1 MNTKIKNVLLIE
13 DDEPTIFLTKLIFES
28 IDFVENINA
37 CYDGNEAIQ
46 FLNQTGTELPELIL
60 LDINMPGMDG
70 WEFLEY
76 FNKIDLANKE
86 NIKIFML
93 TTSIFEEDKQKALKN
108 KNISGFL
115 NKPLTINSLENIF
128 KKIA

>member
-70 WEFLEY
+70 NF
-76 FNKIDLANKE
+76 
-86 NIKIFML
+86 
-93 TTSIFEEDKQKALKN
+93 
-108 KNISGFL
+108 
-115 NKPLTINSLENIF
+115 
-128 KKIA
+128 

>member
-108 KNISGFL
+108 ENISGFL